1 MLKIRS
7 NVFETNSSSVHSMI
21 MCDDEE
27 YKNLSEG
34 KALITEENE
43 IISIEEAYDLLV
55 ERSQEWY
62 NKELLEEI
70 KTVDLNDPD
79 IIVALCCK
87 YDIAFTLEEY
97 LNREYYDFF
106 DDSYTTKNGEIV
118 HAFGYFGHD

>member
-7 NVFETNSSSVHSMI
+7 NVFETNSSSVHSMV

-34 KALITEENE
+34 KALITEEKE

-55 ERSQEWY
+55 EESQEWY
-62 NKELLEEI
+62 NKELFEEM

-79 IIVALCCK
+79 IIVALCDK
-87 YDIAFTLEEY
+87 YRIAFTLEEY

-106 DDSYTTKNGEIV
+106 DDSYTTKNDEIV

>member
-7 NVFETNSSSVHSMI
+7 NVFETNSSSVHSMV

-27 YKNLSEG
+27 YRNLSEG
-34 KALITEENE
+34 KALITEKKE

-55 ERSQEWY
+55 EESQEWY
-62 NKELLEEI
+62 NKELFEEM

-79 IIVALCCK
+79 IIAGLCDK
-87 YDIAFTLEEY
+87 YKIAFTLEDY
-97 LNREYYDFF
+97 LNKEYYDSFH
-106 DDSYTTKNGEIV
+106 DSYTTKNGEIV

>member
-7 NVFETNSSSVHSMI
+7 NVFETNSSSVHSMV

-27 YKNLSEG
+27 YRNLSEG
-34 KALITEENE
+34 KALITEEKE

-55 ERSQEWY
+55 EESQEWY
-62 NKELLEEI
+62 NKELLEEM
-70 KTVDLNDPD
+70 KAVDLNDPD
-79 IIVALCCK
+79 IIAALCDK
-87 YDIAFTLEEY
+87 YRIAFTLEEY
-97 LNREYYDFF
+97 LNKEYYDFF